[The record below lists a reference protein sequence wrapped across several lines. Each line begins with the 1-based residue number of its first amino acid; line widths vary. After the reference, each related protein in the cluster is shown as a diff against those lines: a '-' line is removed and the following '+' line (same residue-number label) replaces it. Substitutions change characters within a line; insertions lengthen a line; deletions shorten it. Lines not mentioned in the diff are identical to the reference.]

1 MLILTRAS
9 AGWNPWAISISRLR
23 AKIAPSRPEERWL
36 DLLPT
41 IIVASVALVLAQAL
55 LIGTVWVA
63 YRGLVLLFS

>member
-9 AGWNPWAISISRLR
+9 AGWNSWAIGISRLR
-23 AKIAPSRPEERWL
+23 AKVAPCRAEERWL

-41 IIVASVALVLAQAL
+41 IMLVSLALVLAEAL

-63 YRGLVLLFS
+63 YQGLVLLFS